1 MTTSMI
7 KYLLAASLLFA
18 PVSATARD
26 VSSDDG
32 NELLALCNDDGYFLQ
47 GTCLGIIKG
56 AIVTLDLWA
65 ATNKT
70 SPYCRPDGATW
81 GQMQDVVVR
90 YIKRH
95 PETRHESYP
104 LLIAKAQQATWPCS
118 KDVS

>member
-1 MTTSMI
+1 MSVTMI
-7 KYLLAASLLFA
+7 KYLLAAALLLT
-18 PVSATARD
+18 PVSVTARD

-56 AIVTLDLWA
+56 TIVTLDNWA
-65 ATNKT
+65 LANKT

-81 GQMQDVVVR
+81 GQMQDVVVS
-90 YIKRH
+90 YLKRH
-95 PETRHESYP
+95 PETRNESYS
-104 LLIAKAQQATWPCS
+104 LLILKAQRSAWPCA